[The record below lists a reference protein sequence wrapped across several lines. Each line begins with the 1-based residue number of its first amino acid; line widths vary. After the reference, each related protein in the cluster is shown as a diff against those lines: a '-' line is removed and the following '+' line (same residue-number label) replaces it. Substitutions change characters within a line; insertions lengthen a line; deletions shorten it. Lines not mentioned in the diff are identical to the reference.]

1 MIEMNSVDCFLAME
15 LVLQT
20 EPWYECVEGTC
31 LADLNERGW
40 SIPRL
45 MPSL

>member
-1 MIEMNSVDCFLAME
+1 MTSVVFFLVIE

-20 EPWYECVEGTC
+20 EPWYEFVGGRW
-31 LADLNERGW
+31 LVDLSERGW